1 MKIIQS
7 LWTKPYKDKKILEKT
22 KAYYDLSAKCL
33 KESGLDI
40 DLYTDEL
47 GKELFSDSKNYKNIY
62 VKLNNIDYFSTSLW
76 SVAKIFSMLQAEE
89 PCVHVDGD
97 VFFRKPNFFKKIMEQ
112 NWDVLVQSQEITEH
126 WYYFYD
132 KSLDI
137 FNSLFKF
144 ENKLFCNILRQYNY
158 TYNVGVLGF
167 KDLQVFK
174 AYASMFF
181 KLANN
186 LNQNLDLV
194 KKYEDLK
201 DGRPWVRGAK
211 VNINCIIEQVQL
223 TFFVNYYNLYAK
235 ELLPLNTWSD
245 FEWQYFQNFNYD
257 FGYEHL
263 AGPEKYEDEKIYKKI
278 LSEMHDQSS
287 SIDRIQANWKNY

>member
-1 MKIIQS
+1 MKFIQS
-7 LWTKPYKDKKILEKT
+7 LWTKPYTDKRVLEKT
-22 KAYYDLSAKCL
+22 KVYYDLSAKYL
-33 KESGLDI
+33 KAGGIEI
-40 DLYTDEL
+40 DLYTDDF
-47 GKELFSDSKNYKNIY
+47 GKSLFSDSENYKNIY
-62 VKLNNIDYFSTSLW
+62 VKLNNLEKYSTSLW
-76 SVAKIFSMLQAEE
+76 SVAKIFSMLQVGE
-89 PCVHVDGD
+89 PSIHIDGD
-97 VFFRKPNFFKKIMEQ
+97 IFFRKPNFFKKIIESD
-112 NWDVLVQSQEITEH
+112 WDILVQSQEITEH

-144 ENKLFCNILRQYNY
+144 ENQFFCNILRQYNY
-158 TYNVGVLGF
+158 TYNAGVLGF
-167 KDLQVFK
+167 KNFGVFK
-174 AYASMFF
+174 TYASMFF

-194 KKYEDLK
+194 EKYKSLK
-201 DGRPWVRGAK
+201 DERPWVRGAK

-223 TFFVNYYNLYAK
+223 TFFANYYNLYAK

-245 FEWQYFQNFNYD
+245 FEWQYFQNFNDD

-278 LSEMHDQSS
+278 ENELNSKLNSV
-287 SIDRIQANWKNY
+287 DRIKSNWKNY